1 MSDSAE
7 IKSFTVQSFEEVK
20 NFDVSVDVLV
30 CGFGGAGGSA
40 ALEAALAGA
49 EVVLFERA
57 SGSGGST
64 GMSSCEMYLGGS
76 GGTALQKELGYED
89 STENMIAYLE
99 IALEERGDS
108 EKIRTYVE
116 GAADHYDWAVSLGVT
131 YKPAV
136 MMERDVVPLTDES
149 LLFTGN
155 ERTEIFK
162 RKAEAVP
169 RGHVPSHE
177 GDFGGRIF
185 MDALTGAV
193 EKAGVD
199 IHYDSRVIRLLV
211 KADGRVAGVVAREN
225 NKEVFYEARR
235 GVVLASG
242 GFIMNKE
249 MTAKYIPE
257 IHSWATPYGNPF
269 DMGDGI
275 RLGMAAGGSVINMD
289 QAFLSFPLYPPAKL
303 TNGIM
308 VNLQGDRFVNEDG
321 YLARLGHY
329 SSLQDEQRVYLLV
342 DQDDYDH
349 PMYIERLDVIAVG
362 DTIEEI
368 ERESGLF
375 PEGALQET
383 VAFYNKFAEKSQDPK
398 FHKSPEWIKPLKA
411 KPFALLDLSF
421 ENQTAVIM
429 PGTTGPLT
437 FSLGGLDTMPSGEV
451 ISISGSVIPGLYAA
465 GRVTAGLPRTSKGY
479 ASGMSVGDATLF
491 GRLAGKSA
499 AANADFGGR

>member
-7 IKSFTVQSFEEVK
+7 TNRFTVQPFEEVK
-20 NFDVSVDVLV
+20 NFDVSADVLV

-99 IALEERGDS
+99 TALEERGDP

-116 GAADHYDWAVSLGVT
+116 GAADHYGWAVSLGVT

-193 EKAGVD
+193 Q
-199 IHYDSRVIRLLV
+199 
-211 KADGRVAGVVAREN
+211 
-225 NKEVFYEARR
+225 
-235 GVVLASG
+235 
-242 GFIMNKE
+242 
-249 MTAKYIPE
+249 
-257 IHSWATPYGNPF
+257 PF
-269 DMGDGI
+269 KI
-275 RLGMAAGGSVINMD
+275 II
-289 QAFLSFPLYPPAKL
+289 Q
-303 TNGIM
+303 
-308 VNLQGDRFVNEDG
+308 
-321 YLARLGHY
+321 
-329 SSLQDEQRVYLLV
+329 
-342 DQDDYDH
+342 
-349 PMYIERLDVIAVG
+349 
-362 DTIEEI
+362 
-368 ERESGLF
+368 
-375 PEGALQET
+375 
-383 VAFYNKFAEKSQDPK
+383 
-398 FHKSPEWIKPLKA
+398 
-411 KPFALLDLSF
+411 
-421 ENQTAVIM
+421 
-429 PGTTGPLT
+429 
-437 FSLGGLDTMPSGEV
+437 
-451 ISISGSVIPGLYAA
+451 
-465 GRVTAGLPRTSKGY
+465 
-479 ASGMSVGDATLF
+479 
-491 GRLAGKSA
+491 
-499 AANADFGGR
+499 

>member
-1 MSDSAE
+1 MSNNE
-7 IKSFTVQSFEEVK
+7 ENNRFTVQSFESVE
-20 NFDVSVDVLV
+20 NFDVSADVLV

-89 STENMIAYLE
+89 STENMISYLE
-99 IALEERGDS
+99 MALEERGDP

-136 MMERDVVPLTDES
+136 MLERDVVPLTDES

-162 RKAEAVP
+162 RKADPVP

-185 MDALTGAV
+185 MDALTDAV

-211 KADGRVAGVVAREN
+211 KADGRVAGVVARED

-257 IHSWATPYGNPF
+257 IHNWATPYGNPF

-303 TNGIM
+303 D
-308 VNLQGDRFVNEDG
+308 QW
-321 YLARLGHY
+321 HY
-329 SSLQDEQRVYLLV
+329 GQFTRRQ
-342 DQDDYDH
+342 
-349 PMYIERLDVIAVG
+349 IC
-362 DTIEEI
+362 
-368 ERESGLF
+368 
-375 PEGALQET
+375 
-383 VAFYNKFAEKSQDPK
+383 
-398 FHKSPEWIKPLKA
+398 
-411 KPFALLDLSF
+411 
-421 ENQTAVIM
+421 
-429 PGTTGPLT
+429 
-437 FSLGGLDTMPSGEV
+437 
-451 ISISGSVIPGLYAA
+451 
-465 GRVTAGLPRTSKGY
+465 
-479 ASGMSVGDATLF
+479 
-491 GRLAGKSA
+491 
-499 AANADFGGR
+499 